1 MFSTPFTFMSAPA
14 GGFDP
19 NAETFFTAAGITDL
33 TQKDAVNQL
42 VLDLKADSLW
52 SLMKVIYP
60 LVGTT
65 SSQQSYNL
73 VDPTTYQMDWLG
85 GWSFSSN
92 GALGN
97 GSNTQANTT
106 IDFSTLGVGLNSFA
120 LGTYNR
126 LSVGENEG
134 VDAGVAGVGTDS
146 GNVRRIN
153 FYSSYAGDVF
163 FDPGNEDQRMR
174 FATPGTT
181 GFWAATRTSSS
192 VYGIYRNGS
201 SLSNTTSGSQSA
213 TALPTNPLTFGDI
226 NSSNPPSPTAP
237 SSQQYALMFVSD
249 GLTSGQIS
257 TLNTIVQTYQTT
269 LSRQV

>member
-73 VDPTTYQMDWLG
+73 VDPTTYQIDWLG

-97 GSNTQANTT
+97 
-106 IDFSTLGVGLNSFA
+106 
-120 LGTYNR
+120 
-126 LSVGENEG
+126 
-134 VDAGVAGVGTDS
+134 
-146 GNVRRIN
+146 
-153 FYSSYAGDVF
+153 
-163 FDPGNEDQRMR
+163 
-174 FATPGTT
+174 
-181 GFWAATRTSSS
+181 
-192 VYGIYRNGS
+192 
-201 SLSNTTSGSQSA
+201 
-213 TALPTNPLTFGDI
+213 
-226 NSSNPPSPTAP
+226 
-237 SSQQYALMFVSD
+237 
-249 GLTSGQIS
+249 
-257 TLNTIVQTYQTT
+257 
-269 LSRQV
+269 